1 MTEQDKSITEQIAEF
16 AEFKSK
22 PTTGKVDYQRIAL
35 LDSMIEDAEKLKKNC
50 SKEIDKAVKAVHRE
64 RKNWHKK
71 IAKILGME
79 EPKEK
84 KED

>member
-1 MTEQDKSITEQIAEF
+1 MTDQDKSITEQIAEF

-22 PTTGKVDYQRIAL
+22 ATTGKVDYDRIAT

-50 SKEIDKAVKAVHRE
+50 SKEIDKAVKAVRRE

-71 IAKILGME
+71 IAKILNME

-84 KED
+84 KG